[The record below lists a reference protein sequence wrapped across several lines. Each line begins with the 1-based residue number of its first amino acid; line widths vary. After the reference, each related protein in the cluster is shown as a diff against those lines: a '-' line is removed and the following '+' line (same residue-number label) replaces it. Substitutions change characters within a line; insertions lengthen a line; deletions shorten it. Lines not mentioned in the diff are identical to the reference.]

1 MEKRHVIDIR
11 DNTHHPEQSEL
22 PLICFTVCAP
32 AAVGTSAFSL
42 GLGSGV
48 LPAAFTVVLVTAGML
63 ASIAHLARPLRALR
77 SLAHLGSSWLSREIL
92 AVALF
97 WLAAVLWLAAALAAQ
112 GAFAAVLGS
121 AAAAP
126 GGAAVWQIAARAC
139 NAVAV
144 VLGVLLLWVIARAY
158 RVHGQ
163 PAWDGSDTLWELV
176 ASAVGSGGT
185 VAAAAASW
193 GVFAGERIA
202 VPLALLGAVALCA
215 LVASYAAARF
225 ALARREHRVGDLA
238 QSEGTPRAVAAHK
251 ALQAKGRPRGY
262 GRCSAIAC
270 AFSLVALGCA
280 VLMAAFGGA
289 ALLLALALSASACA
303 ELAACAMLRSRFYSL
318 AQHVRYVAVR
328 NQRAAAAQRAIQGGR
343 SQRTA

>member
-1 MEKRHVIDIR
+1 MEKSHVIDIR

-48 LPAAFTVVLVTAGML
+48 LLAAFTVALVTAGML

-92 AVALF
+92 VVALF
-97 WLAAVLWLAAALAAQ
+97 WLAAALWLTAAL
-112 GAFAAVLGS
+112 
-121 AAAAP
+121 
-126 GGAAVWQIAARAC
+126 GAAGVFGVAFGDAADAFGDVAAWRAASLAC

-163 PAWDGSDTLWELV
+163 PAWDGSDTLWEL
-176 ASAVGSGGT
+176 AAGAVGSGGT

-215 LVASYAAARF
+215 LAASYAAARF
-225 ALARREHRVGDLA
+225 ALARRERRVGELA
-238 QSEGTPRAVAAHK
+238 QSEDTPRAVAAHK
-251 ALQAKGRPRGY
+251 ALQAMGRPRGY
-262 GRCSAIAC
+262 ERCSAIAC
-270 AFSLVALGCA
+270 AFSFVALGCA
-280 VLMAAFGGA
+280 VLMASFAGA
-289 ALLLALALSASACA
+289 AFLIALALGACACA
-303 ELAACAMLRSRFYSL
+303 ELAACAMLRNRFYSL
-318 AQHVRYVAVR
+318 AQHVRYVATR

-343 SQRTA
+343 PQRTA